1 MFRFILRR
9 LLESIPVLWAVA
21 TLTFIMLK
29 LAPGGPF
36 DAERQVTPEVLAQLE
51 AQYGLDK
58 PLLVQYGRQLW
69 NLMRGDLGVSYKFPN
84 RTVNEVIADTFPVS
98 LELGIYA
105 ISIALVVGVIM
116 GLIAS
121 LRPNSWSDYVPS
133 AMAMT
138 GICLPTFV
146 LGPLLILLFVIK
158 LGWFPLSGWTSLP
171 SAKVLPAITLGLYF
185 AAYVS
190 RLTRG
195 GMREILTQ
203 DYIRTARAKGASE
216 VRVVLKHALRGGILP
231 VVSFLGP
238 AVAGLIAGS
247 FVIETIFTIPGLGR
261 FFVTSALNRDY
272 TMVLGLVV
280 FFASLIVFFNLVVD
294 ILQIWLNPK
303 LKFE

>member
-9 LLESIPVLWAVA
+9 LLETIPVLWAVA
-21 TLTFIMLK
+21 TLTFIMLRM
-29 LAPGGPF
+29 APGGPF
-36 DAERQVTPEVLAQLE
+36 DAERQVTPEVLEQLN
-51 AQYGLDK
+51 AQYGLDQSL
-58 PLLVQYGRQLW
+58 PRQYATQLW
-69 NLMRGDLGVSYKFPN
+69 NLARGDLGVSFKYPN
-84 RTVNEVIADTFPVS
+84 RTVNEVIAETFPIS
-98 LELGIYA
+98 LELGVYA
-105 ISIALVVGVIM
+105 ILIALVIGMIT
-116 GLIAS
+116 GLVAS
-121 LRPNSWSDYVPS
+121 LRPNTMTDYVPS
-133 AMAMT
+133 ALAMV

-158 LGWFPLSGWTSLP
+158 LGWLPMSGWTSIP
-171 SAKVLPAITLGLYF
+171 SAKILPALTLGLYF

-216 VRVVLKHALRGGILP
+216 TRVILKHALRGGILP

-247 FVIETIFTIPGLGR
+247 FVIETIFNIPGLGK
-261 FFVTSALNRDY
+261 FFVTSAFNRDY

-294 ILQIWLNPK
+294 ILQIWLNPR
-303 LKFE
+303 LKYE